1 MAHETPTLD
10 VATRDRTGTR
20 YARRLRESGRLPAV
34 VYGLGGNTAHVSAD
48 EQTLIDTLTS
58 GGHVLDVRIDGGD
71 TETCLVKELQFG
83 HLGDNL
89 VHVDFTRVNLD
100 QVVTVNVPI
109 TLLGTPKSASAEG
122 AMLAVIRS
130 EIEIRC
136 KVRDIPSSITANISE
151 MEEVLTIGELVLP
164 SGVEVLLDP
173 EKHICHIA
181 FQAEEDEAEAEGEA
195 TEAIGDDSEPEV
207 ITEAK
212 PEEESGEG

>member
-34 VYGLGGNTAHVSAD
+34 VYGLGGDPAHVSAD
-48 EQTLIDTLTS
+48 ERTLIDTLTG

-89 VHVDFTRVNLD
+89 VHVDFARVNLD

-109 TLLGTPKSASAEG
+109 TLSGTPKAAAAEG

-136 KVRDIPSSITANISE
+136 KVRDIPSSIMANISE
-151 MEEVLTIGELVLP
+151 MEEVLTIGELDLP

-181 FQAEEDEAEAEGEA
+181 FQAEEEEEAEGEA
-195 TEAIGDDSEPEV
+195 TEAVGDGSEPEV